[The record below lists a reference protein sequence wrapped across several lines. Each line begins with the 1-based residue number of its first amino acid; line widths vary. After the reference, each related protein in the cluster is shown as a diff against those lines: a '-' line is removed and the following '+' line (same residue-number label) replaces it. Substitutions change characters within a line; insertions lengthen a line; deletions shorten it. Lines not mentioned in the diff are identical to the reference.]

1 MKKLHKIITDG
12 TLIGKYLSGSE
23 EVSEAEVK
31 SWLNEDPKNDEL
43 YKDLQSEEKLAD
55 VLDELDQF
63 NAEKA
68 WSRFTSSRI
77 LAVKNTTLKWLRI
90 AAVLI
95 LTLGISSVMVYH
107 FTEKAKTERIAQI
120 GEIKPGGPKAY
131 LAMADGSMINLT
143 DLNHSQKKQLK
154 KTTGFEVSGN
164 AVIVTKTAE
173 AVKQDYT
180 LITPKGGEYKLILE
194 DSTEIWLNAD
204 SKLKFPGKFSA
215 GRREV
220 ELVGEAWFKVTKNES
235 RPFIVRSNDIDIQVL
250 GTEFNASAYP
260 DDPVATTTLIS
271 GRVTVFYKSGIT
283 GQQNLLPG
291 DQASYNK
298 KENIIR
304 LETVDA
310 ANFKAWKDGYF
321 VFDNQPLSA
330 VAKTLERWYDVQFII
345 SGKALENARFSGQF
359 RRYEDIGV
367 ALDIIKKTG
376 TKVQFIKE
384 GRVIQITS

>member
-1 MKKLHKIITDG
+1 MKKLHKIIAEG
-12 TLIGKYLSGSE
+12 TFIGKYLSGSD
-23 EVSEAEVK
+23 EVPEAEVK
-31 SWLNEDPKNDEL
+31 SWLNKDPKNDKL
-43 YKDLQSEEKLAD
+43 YKDLQSEERLAD
-55 VLDELDQF
+55 TLDELERF
-63 NAEKA
+63 NGEKA
-68 WSRFTSSRI
+68 WIRFTSVRI
-77 LAVKNTTLKWLRI
+77 LAAKNTSLKWLRI
-90 AAVLI
+90 AAVVFF
-95 LTLGISSVMVYH
+95 TLGISSVMVYH
-107 FTEKAKTERIAQI
+107 FTEKAKTARFVET
-120 GEIKPGGPKAY
+120 GNIKPGGPKAY
-131 LAMADGSMINLT
+131 LAMADGSVINLAEL
-143 DLNHSQKKQLK
+143 DHSQKKLLK
-154 KTTGFEVSGN
+154 KSTGFEITGN
-164 AVIVTKTAE
+164 TVIVKGTAGT
-173 AVKQDYT
+173 AKKYYT
-180 LITPKGGEYKLILE
+180 LITPKGGEYKLVLE

-250 GTEFNASAYP
+250 GTEFNASTYP
-260 DDPVATTTLIS
+260 DDPVATTTLIH

-304 LETVDA
+304 IETVDA

-330 VAKTLERWYDVQFII
+330 VAKTLERWYNVQFVI

-376 TKVQFIKE
+376 TKVEFIKE
-384 GRVIQITS
+384 GRVIKITS

>member
-1 MKKLHKIITDG
+1 MKKLHKIIADG
-12 TLIGKYLSGSE
+12 TLIGKYLSGTD
-23 EVSEAEVK
+23 EVPEAEVK
-31 SWLNEDPKNDEL
+31 SWLTEDPRNDEL
-43 YKDLQSEEKLAD
+43 YKDLQAEEKLAD
-55 VLDELDQF
+55 TLDELDRF
-63 NAEKA
+63 NEEKA
-68 WSRFTSSRI
+68 WVRFTSNRVLVARNYS
-77 LAVKNTTLKWLRI
+77 LKWLRI
-90 AAVLI
+90 AAILI

-107 FTEKAKTERIAQI
+107 FAGKAKTDRFAETGHIR
-120 GEIKPGGPKAY
+120 PGGPKAY
-131 LAMADGSMINLT
+131 LAMADGSLINLT

-154 KTTGFEVSGN
+154 KTTGFEISGN

-173 AVKQDYT
+173 SVKKYYT

-194 DSTEIWLNAD
+194 DSTEVWLNAD
-204 SKLKFPGKFSA
+204 SKLKFPDKFSSDT
-215 GRREV
+215 RDV

-235 RPFIVRSNDIDIQVL
+235 APFLVRSNDIDIQVM

-260 DDPVATTTLIS
+260 DDPVVTTTLIN
-271 GRVTVFYKSGIT
+271 GRVTVFYKTGVT

-298 KENIIR
+298 KENTIR
-304 LETVDA
+304 LGTVDA

-330 VAKTLERWYDVQFII
+330 VTKTLERWYNVQFIL
-345 SGKALENARFSGQF
+345 SGKALESARFSGQF

-376 TKVQFIKE
+376 TKVEFIKE
-384 GRVIQITS
+384 GRVIKITS

>member
-1 MKKLHKIITDG
+1 MKKLRKIIADG

-23 EVSEAEVK
+23 EVPEAEVK
-31 SWLNEDPKNDEL
+31 SWLNEDPKNDKL
-43 YKDLQSEEKLAD
+43 YKDLQSEERLAD

-63 NAEKA
+63 DAEKA
-68 WSRFTSSRI
+68 WARFTSNRI
-77 LAVKNTTLKWLRI
+77 LAAKNISIKWLRI
-90 AAVLI
+90 AAVVV
-95 LTLGISSVMVYH
+95 LTLGISSVIVYH
-107 FTEKAKTERIAQI
+107 FTRKAKTERLAETGHIR
-120 GEIKPGGPKAY
+120 PGGPKAY
-131 LAMADGSMINLT
+131 LAMADGSLINLT

-154 KTTGFEVSGN
+154 KTTGFEVTGN
-164 AVIVTKTAE
+164 TVIVTKAAETA
-173 AVKQDYT
+173 KQDFT

-204 SKLKFPGKFSA
+204 SKLKFSNKFSS
-215 GRREV
+215 GLREV

-235 RPFIVRSNDIDIQVL
+235 APFLVRSNDIDIRVL
-250 GTEFNASAYP
+250 GTEFNASTYP
-260 DDPVATTTLIS
+260 DDPVATTTLIN
-271 GRVTVFYKSGIT
+271 GRVTVFYKTGIT

-298 KENIIR
+298 KENTIH

-310 ANFKAWKDGYF
+310 AKFKAWKDGYF

-330 VAKTLERWYDVQFII
+330 VAKTLGRWYDVQFVI
-345 SGKALENARFSGQF
+345 SGKDLENARFSGQF

-376 TKVQFIKE
+376 TKVEFIKE

>member
-12 TLIGKYLSGSE
+12 SLIGKYLSGSN

-31 SWLNEDPKNDEL
+31 SWLNEDTRNNEL
-43 YKDLQSEEKLAD
+43 YQDLQFEETLAD

-63 NAEKA
+63 NEEKA
-68 WSRFTSSRI
+68 WARFTSSRI
-77 LAVKNTTLKWLRI
+77 LKVKYTSLKWMRI
-90 AAVLI
+90 AAVLV

-107 FTEKAKTERIAQI
+107 FSGKAKTERFAETENIR
-120 GEIKPGGPKAY
+120 PGGPKAY
-131 LAMADGSMINLT
+131 LAMADGSVINLT
-143 DLNHSQKKQLK
+143 DLDQSQKKQLK
-154 KTTGFEVSGN
+154 KSAGLELTGNTVIVKGTAGN
-164 AVIVTKTAE
+164 AK
-173 AVKQDYT
+173 KYYS
-180 LITPKGGEYKLILE
+180 LITPKGGEYKLVLN
-194 DSTEIWLNAD
+194 DSTEVWLNAD
-204 SKLKFPGKFSA
+204 SKLKFPDKFSS
-215 GRREV
+215 GSRDV

-235 RPFIVRSNDIDIQVL
+235 TPFLVRSNDIDIRVL

-260 DDPVATTTLIS
+260 DDPVATTTLIN
-271 GRVTVFYKSGIT
+271 GRVTVFYKTGIT

-298 KENIIR
+298 EENTIR

-330 VAKTLERWYDVQFII
+330 VAKTLERWYDVQFTI
-345 SGKALENARFSGQF
+345 SDKALESARFSGQF

-376 TKVQFIKE
+376 TKVKFIKE

>member
-154 KTTGFEVSGN
+154 KTTGFEVSAN
-164 AVIVTKTAE
+164 TVIVTKTIGTA
-173 AVKQDYT
+173 KKYYT
-180 LITPKGGEYKLILE
+180 LITPRGGEYKLILE

-260 DDPVATTTLIS
+260 DDPVTTTTLIN
-271 GRVTVFYKSGIT
+271 GRVTVFYKSGVT

-298 KENIIR
+298 KENTIR

-367 ALDIIKKTG
+367 ALHIIKKTG
-376 TKVQFIKE
+376 TKVKFVKE
-384 GRVIQITS
+384 GRVIKITS